1 MLLVNLLTEK
11 PNYVVP
17 SKKKKTAEEEKKE
30 EIFGRHFTEG
40 KTFIFYL
47 CKNIFFFVDPVE
59 EAFSNEKLFKT
70 LTTISL
76 VPK

>member
-1 MLLVNLLTEK
+1 MNLLTEK

-40 KTFIFYL
+40 IKI
-47 CKNIFFFVDPVE
+47 K
-59 EAFSNEKLFKT
+59 
-70 LTTISL
+70 
-76 VPK
+76 